1 MCASSCVPAQD
12 VAGNMWEGLGLEI
25 KTLSAAVSAPLRWKE
40 QHGGG
45 RAAGGAMLFTETF
58 PHCLSFPVCSPA
70 GGISCVPY
78 PFPHP
83 CQPCSCV
90 ASSSSTQH
98 QGFSAAPH
106 CLLSSLRQPFA
117 IANPVCLS
125 PARGLTKRCR
135 CCCPTVSP
143 ARAETS
149 FPIPAASIKIFQRCL
164 RDQTS
169 CRWVTDCHGS
179 AGLSPSRGDSL
190 LVPIMEGNSS
200 KVASSCGDG
209 LGMWLE
215 IRLEFGEH
223 ELLLHITVCLDLTPG
238 PTMTSFCHHH
248 YPAPTTTFLAGK
260 SNWRARRRHAAFLS
274 PQHGCV

>member
-1 MCASSCVPAQD
+1 M
-12 VAGNMWEGLGLEI
+12 EG
-25 KTLSAAVSAPLRWKE
+25 AARGWPCCWRSDALCRDLPSLPQFPHLQPYRWK
-40 QHGGG
+40 QLC
-45 RAAGGAMLFTETF
+45 AVPIPTSLPAMQMCCQLLFY
-58 PHCLSFPVCSPA
+58 PA
-70 GGISCVPY
+70 PGLFC
-78 PFPHP
+78 
-83 CQPCSCV
+83 
-90 ASSSSTQH
+90 SSS
-98 QGFSAAPH
+98 
-106 CLLSSLRQPFA
+106 LSPFLLRQPFA

-190 LVPIMEGNSS
+190 LVPVMEGDSS
-200 KVASSCGDG
+200 KVASPCGDG

-238 PTMTSFCHHH
+238 PTITSFCHHH